1 MRTLWLGLW
10 LVMAGTAMADQQMHK
25 GYETPPYTV
34 EAVEAV
40 EDGDGVELRR
50 YGPHVVAEVTV
61 TGDRSTAISRGF
73 RALAGYIFGG
83 NADGEK
89 IAMTVPVAQ
98 TPAGGDSWTVQF
110 TMPAAYT
117 VDNLPRPRDP
127 AVRLRQVASD
137 RQAVVVFSG
146 LPQTADMEAR
156 AAKLRDWIAAKGLTI
171 TAGPHYQFY
180 DPPLTLPWRRRNEV
194 SFSVQ

>member
-25 GYETPPYTV
+25 GYEMPPYTV
-34 EAVEAV
+34 EAVE
-40 EDGDGVELRR
+40 DGGGSGVELRR

-89 IAMTVPVAQ
+89 IAMTVPVTQ

-117 VDNLPRPRDP
+117 VDSLPRPRDP
-127 AVRLRQVASD
+127 AVRLRQVAGD

-180 DPPLTLPWRRRNEV
+180 DAPLTLPWRRRNEV

>member
-10 LVMAGTAMADQQMHK
+10 LVIAGTAMADEQMHK
-25 GYETPPYTV
+25 GYEMPPYTV
-34 EAVEAV
+34 ESVE
-40 EDGDGVELRR
+40 DGVELRR

-98 TPAGGDSWTVQF
+98 TPTGGDGWTVQF
-110 TMPAAYT
+110 TMPGAYSVET
-117 VDNLPRPRDP
+117 LPAPRNP
-127 AVRLRQVASD
+127 AVKLRQAAGD

-146 LPQTADMEAR
+146 LPQTADLEAR
-156 AAKLRDWIAAKGLTI
+156 AAKLRDWIAGKGLTV

-180 DPPLTLPWRRRNEV
+180 DAPLTLPWRRRNEV
-194 SFSVQ
+194 SFSVE

>member
-10 LVMAGTAMADQQMHK
+10 LLMAGTAMADQQMHK
-25 GYETPPYTV
+25 GYEMPPYTV
-34 EAVEAV
+34 ESVA
-40 EDGDGVELRR
+40 DGVELRR

-61 TGDRSTAISRGF
+61 TGDRSTAIGRGF

-83 NADGEK
+83 NAEGEK

-98 TPAGGDSWTVQF
+98 TPSGGNTWTVQF
-110 TMPAAYT
+110 TMPGAYSVET
-117 VDNLPRPRDP
+117 LPTPRDP
-127 AVRLRQVASD
+127 AVKLRQAAGD

-146 LPQTADMEAR
+146 LPQTADLEAR
-156 AAKLRDWIAAKGLTI
+156 AAKLRDWIAGKGLTV

-180 DPPLTLPWRRRNEV
+180 DAPLTLPWRRRNEV
-194 SFSVQ
+194 SFSVE